1 MTKKCHL
8 LLAMCSSCDKIA
20 FDVGTLTFKVW
31 KLLNFYCTH
40 NPTKTLWENTI
51 KYTYL
56 ECLAVSPLHA
66 FCAFGSGY
74 AHVYPG
80 FRRQEPSWK
89 KKFSIDWL
97 QFVEYNDVSDRQGL
111 LYKTV
116 DGRNPSN
123 QLIWWIFG
131 IQGFIHLMCLAGFL
145 PPTEHHISARPL
157 VISPLFVVG
166 FLGDP

>member
-1 MTKKCHL
+1 MSALWHSRFGKTPER
-8 LLAMCSSCDKIA
+8 
-20 FDVGTLTFKVW
+20 
-31 KLLNFYCTH
+31 FYCTH

-56 ECLAVSPLHA
+56 EL
-66 FCAFGSGY
+66 CAFGSGY

-80 FRRQEPSWK
+80 FRRQSRAGK
-89 KKFSIDWL
+89 RNSRLIDCSSSNIMMS
-97 QFVEYNDVSDRQGL
+97 VIDRGL
-111 LYKTV
+111 LYHTV
-116 DGRNPSN
+116 ILLTEKNPSN
-123 QLIWWIFG
+123 QLVWWIFG